1 MQMLENEN
9 LAMLILDTIDIKIK
23 NTSRNRRSFHEIDL
37 ISKENIILICRYLI
51 TKVWYVQ
58 CTNSENCKEKLTSPQ
73 T

>member
-51 TKVWYVQ
+51 TKV
-58 CTNSENCKEKLTSPQ
+58 
-73 T
+73 